1 MHVKDYNWHYIVDG
15 KKGKVT
21 NMAETRTTAKE
32 IELLDQRLEDLAGEE
47 LSEFNDDFELNADLD
62 KFNEMDIFSEI
73 DSYH

>member
-1 MHVKDYNWHYIVDG
+1 
-15 KKGKVT
+15 
-21 NMAETRTTAKE
+21 MAETRNTLKE

-62 KFNEMDIFSEI
+62 KFTDMDLFSEI

>member
-1 MHVKDYNWHYIVDG
+1 
-15 KKGKVT
+15 
-21 NMAETRTTAKE
+21 MAETRTTAKE